1 MWVKTCSPGGC
12 TTRWHTTTPHN
23 LLANL
28 CWWPVFRCWHN
39 FYGQLP
45 SPWDNT
51 YYIFCCDTFRFRF
64 FLRPKPLDLCLTD
77 IASPCHVGAMVESN
91 YNFWIPWMVGLFFL
105 RFALVYEAHTSQEDC
120 HSQFSCIYPGDLP
133 VLSSNY
139 EFISLQSVAPEI
151 IDKQCWR
158 SIGTAAACLFGLK
171 NAVDKDSMPLLKSY
185 NIQVMKS

>member
-1 MWVKTCSPGGC
+1 
-12 TTRWHTTTPHN
+12 
-23 LLANL
+23 
-28 CWWPVFRCWHN
+28 
-39 FYGQLP
+39 
-45 SPWDNT
+45 
-51 YYIFCCDTFRFRF
+51 
-64 FLRPKPLDLCLTD
+64 
-77 IASPCHVGAMVESN
+77 MVESN